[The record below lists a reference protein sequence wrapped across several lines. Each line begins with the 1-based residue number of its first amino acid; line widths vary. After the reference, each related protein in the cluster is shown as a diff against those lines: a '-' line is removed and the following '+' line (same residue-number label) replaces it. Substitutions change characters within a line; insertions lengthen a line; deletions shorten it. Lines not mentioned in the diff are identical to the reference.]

1 LSFAAPEQV
10 RFRYHVVGLDEP
22 PVEAVTART
31 VRFSYLPPG
40 KYEFR
45 VTACIEGG
53 AWNEAGASLAFEVL
67 PRYWQTWWF
76 MLVGICVLLG
86 ASAGTAR
93 WVITRRLRRR
103 MAVLEQQHALEAER
117 SRIAQD
123 LHDDLGT
130 SLTEINFL
138 SARAA
143 SPSSSQM
150 EVKGSLESIND
161 KSLELVKALDEI
173 VWAVNQKHDSLRNLV
188 NYLCL
193 FAQDYLRPAS
203 IQCRLD
209 VPPGL
214 PDLPLNAE
222 QRHTLFLVTKEALA
236 NAAKHSA
243 GSELRLRVALE
254 NSRLSLV
261 IQDNGRGFD
270 EATLKGDRN
279 GLKNIEARMR
289 HLGGRAM
296 VRSVVAQGTRVE
308 LELPLP

>member
-1 LSFAAPEQV
+1 VQ
-10 RFRYHVVGLDEP
+10 FRYQLVGLDES
-22 PVEAVTART
+22 PVEAGSARV
-31 VRFSYLPPG
+31 VRYSYLPPG
-40 KYEFR
+40 NYEFH
-45 VTACIEGG
+45 VTARNEGG
-53 AWNEAGASLAFEVL
+53 DWHEAGASLAFEAL

-76 MLVGICVLLG
+76 RLAGMGVLLG

-103 MAVLEQQHALEAER
+103 MAALEQQHALESER

-138 SARAA
+138 SAMAG
-143 SPSSSQM
+143 SSSSSPN
-150 EVKGSLESIND
+150 EVKGCLEGINE

-173 VWAVNQKHDSLRNLV
+173 VWAVNPKNDSLPNLV

-193 FAQDYLRPAS
+193 FAQDYLRPAA
-203 IQCRLD
+203 IQARLD

-243 GSELRLRVALE
+243 ASEVWLRVVLKDAL
-254 NSRLSLV
+254 LKLV
-261 IQDNGRGFD
+261 VEDNGRGF
-270 EATLKGDRN
+270 EVGTLPTNRN
-279 GLKNIEARMR
+279 GLKNIENRMR
-289 HLGGRAM
+289 CLGGCGQVHSAKDG
-296 VRSVVAQGTRVE
+296 GTRVE
-308 LELPLP
+308 MELPLG